1 VDIKTL
7 AAYKL
12 SVILREALESKS
24 HEALESAAQITIR
37 YLDDIIEAWRLLNT
51 NLDDIRGDI
60 DEDIMN
66 YLKKDGLK

>member
-1 VDIKTL
+1 MDIKSL

-12 SVILREALESKS
+12 SVILREALGSKS

-51 NLDDIRGDI
+51 NLGDI